1 MQKKIK
7 DVHDKGY
14 QIGIV
19 IGGGNIFRGMSVAAK
34 GMDRVAGD
42 YLGMMATIMNSV
54 ALQSSLEKLGA
65 DTRVMS
71 AITITQLAEPY
82 IRRKAA
88 RHLEKG
94 RIVIMA
100 GGTGN
105 PYFTTDTA
113 AVLRGI
119 EINADV
125 IMKGT
130 KVDGVYD
137 KDPMK
142 FNDAIKY
149 EKLSY
154 KEVVEQELK
163 VMDLTAVTLCKENN
177 FPILVFDLEKD
188 NFIGKEALKNSS
200 KKCRTWGLRVEKGTA
215 MKGKNLKIN
224 GQIVG
229 EITSSTWSPYQV
241 CGVGIVRMQNNN
253 MGPGTVVDVNCTNG
267 KIQKGELCELPMY
280 DPNGDIV
287 RGKNKEIPN
296 KPNPWSGIKK

>member
-1 MQKKIK
+1 MKIK
-7 DVHDKGY
+7 NIKRILLKISGEMLSGTQDFGLQPEALETYANKIKSVYDKGY
-14 QIGIV
+14 EIGIV

-42 YLGMMATIMNSV
+42 YLGMLATIMNSV
-54 ALQSSLEKLGA
+54 ALQSALEKLECN
-65 DTRVMS
+65 TRVMS

-119 EINADV
+119 EINADI

-137 KDPMK
+137 KDPMEHSGAK
-142 FNDAIKY
+142 KY
-149 EKLSY
+149 SELSY
-154 KEVVEQELK
+154 KQVIDDQLR
-163 VMDLTAVTLCKENN
+163 VMDLTAITLCQENK
-177 FPILVFDLEKD
+177 FPILVF
-188 NFIGKEALKNSS
+188 NLKNEDS
-200 KKCRTWGLRVEKGTA
+200 
-215 MKGKNLKIN
+215 IN
-224 GQIVG
+224 NAL
-229 EITSSTWSPYQV
+229 ESNKFSTIIS
-241 CGVGIVRMQNNN
+241 
-253 MGPGTVVDVNCTNG
+253 
-267 KIQKGELCELPMY
+267 
-280 DPNGDIV
+280 
-287 RGKNKEIPN
+287 
-296 KPNPWSGIKK
+296 

>member
-1 MQKKIK
+1 MLSGTQDFGLEPDALEIYAKKIK
-7 DVHDKGY
+7 TVYDKGH

-42 YLGMMATIMNSV
+42 YLGMLATIMNSV
-54 ALQSSLEKLGA
+54 ALQSALEKLGCN
-65 DTRVMS
+65 TRVMS

-88 RHLEKG
+88 RHLDKG

-119 EINADV
+119 EINADI

-137 KDPMK
+137 KDPIK
-142 FNDAIKY
+142 FSDAKRY
-149 EKLSY
+149 QELTY
-154 KEVVEQELK
+154 KEVINNELK
-163 VMDLTAVTLCKENN
+163 VMDLTAITLCRENN
-177 FPILVFDLEKD
+177 FPILVF
-188 NFIGKEALKNSS
+188 
-200 KKCRTWGLRVEKGTA
+200 
-215 MKGKNLKIN
+215 NLKHENSIN
-224 GQIVG
+224 NALESRKYATI
-229 EITSSTWSPYQV
+229 I
-241 CGVGIVRMQNNN
+241 N
-253 MGPGTVVDVNCTNG
+253 
-267 KIQKGELCELPMY
+267 
-280 DPNGDIV
+280 
-287 RGKNKEIPN
+287 
-296 KPNPWSGIKK
+296 

>member
-1 MQKKIK
+1 MQIKNINRLLLKISGEMLSGTQDFGLDPKALEKYAKKIK
-7 DVHDKGY
+7 DVYDRGFE
-14 QIGIV
+14 IGVV
-19 IGGGNIFRGMSVAAK
+19 IGGGNIFRGLSVAAK

-42 YLGMMATIMNSV
+42 YLGMLATIMNSV
-54 ALQSSLEKLGA
+54 ALQSSLEKLGC

-82 IRRKAA
+82 IRRKAS

-137 KDPMK
+137 KDPKEYSNAMR
-142 FNDAIKY
+142 Y
-149 EKLSY
+149 EKLTY
-154 KEVVEQELK
+154 KQVIDSELK
-163 VMDLTAVTLCKENN
+163 IMDMTAVTLCKENN
-177 FPILVFDLEKD
+177 FPILVFNLESE
-188 NFIGKEALKNSS
+188 NSIINALDSS
-200 KKCRTWGLRVEKGTA
+200 KYAT
-215 MKGKNLKIN
+215 I
-224 GQIVG
+224 I
-229 EITSSTWSPYQV
+229 S
-241 CGVGIVRMQNNN
+241 
-253 MGPGTVVDVNCTNG
+253 
-267 KIQKGELCELPMY
+267 
-280 DPNGDIV
+280 
-287 RGKNKEIPN
+287 
-296 KPNPWSGIKK
+296 

>member
-1 MQKKIK
+1 MQPQKNKRILLKISGEMLSGTQDFGLEPDALEIYAKKIK
-7 DVHDKGY
+7 TVYDKGY

-42 YLGMMATIMNSV
+42 YLGMLATIMNSV
-54 ALQSSLEKLGA
+54 ALQSALEKLGCN
-65 DTRVMS
+65 TRVMS

-88 RHLEKG
+88 RHLDKG

-119 EINADV
+119 EINADI

-137 KDPMK
+137 KDPVK
-142 FNDAIKY
+142 FPDAKRY
-149 EKLSY
+149 EELTY
-154 KEVVEQELK
+154 KEVINNELK
-163 VMDLTAVTLCKENN
+163 VMDLTAITLCQENN
-177 FPILVFDLEKD
+177 FPILVF
-188 NFIGKEALKNSS
+188 
-200 KKCRTWGLRVEKGTA
+200 
-215 MKGKNLKIN
+215 NLKHENSIN
-224 GQIVG
+224 NALESRKYATI
-229 EITSSTWSPYQV
+229 I
-241 CGVGIVRMQNNN
+241 N
-253 MGPGTVVDVNCTNG
+253 
-267 KIQKGELCELPMY
+267 
-280 DPNGDIV
+280 
-287 RGKNKEIPN
+287 
-296 KPNPWSGIKK
+296 

>member
-1 MQKKIK
+1 MIIESANRLLLKISGEMLSGAQDFGLDPSALEKYARKIK
-7 DVHDKGY
+7 DVHDRGY

-82 IRRKAA
+82 IRRRAA

-188 NFIGKEALKNSS
+188 NSINNAL
-200 KKCRTWGLRVEKGTA
+200 
-215 MKGKNLKIN
+215 
-224 GQIVG
+224 
-229 EITSSTWSPYQV
+229 SSTKYST
-241 CGVGIVRMQNNN
+241 I
-253 MGPGTVVDVNCTNG
+253 
-267 KIQKGELCELPMY
+267 I
-280 DPNGDIV
+280 
-287 RGKNKEIPN
+287 
-296 KPNPWSGIKK
+296 S